1 MKITSF
7 SDIFSTNIGKTTIG
21 RELSGKLQC
30 KFYDVDEEIMNIYGS
45 IDNFQDIYPNDY
57 DRFDEKEELMLNII
71 ESETEDFIM
80 AVSPIFS
87 APVVEELLDTDTTS
101 IEIID
106 TPEAIYDRLILEGD
120 DALEYKGRHKEHYIN
135 EIKWD
140 QTASFNQF
148 KNIPKVHIDNQNINE
163 AVETVYNYLKN
174 NKIID

>member
-1 MKITSF
+1 MKLLIWGVS
-7 SDIFSTNIGKTTIG
+7 NIGKTTIG

-71 ESETEDFIM
+71 ESETENFIM

>member
-1 MKITSF
+1 MKLLIWGVS
-7 SDIFSTNIGKTTIG
+7 NIGKTTIG

-30 KFYDVDEEIMNIYGS
+30 KFYDVDAEIMNIYGS

>member
-1 MKITSF
+1 MKLLIWGVS
-7 SDIFSTNIGKTTIG
+7 NIGKTTIG
-21 RELSGKLQC
+21 RELSKKLQC
-30 KFYDVDEEIMNIYGS
+30 KFYDVDEEIIDIYGS
-45 IDNFQDIYPNDY
+45 IDNFQEIYPNDY

-71 ESETEDFIM
+71 ESEKENFIM

-87 APVVEELLDTDTTS
+87 ASVVEEVLDTDTIS

-120 DALEYKGRHKEHYIN
+120 DALEYKEKHKNHYMN

-148 KNIPKVHIDNQNINE
+148 KNISKVHIDNQNSYE